1 MRTTRGDRGSR
12 WSVTDA
18 MAGVAAAALLCAAFV
33 HDARNAPSLTVV
45 PACMFLVA
53 CLYYRDALRLQRA
66 RGVTPTIALKLAVG
80 LRAVGA
86 GLILIFVAQ
95 FAFFCGLSAFDLI
108 RNLQYTPLGFVIVS
122 TVATLLAALPAT
134 FFLRRR
140 LWPAA
145 LPEELGR
152 PDGPEP
158 GDQEGGSRE

>member
-1 MRTTRGDRGSR
+1 MRKTRGDRGSR

-18 MAGVAAAALLCAAFV
+18 MAAVAATALLCAAFV
-33 HDARNAPSLTVV
+33 HDARNAPSFTAV

-66 RGVTPTIALKLAVG
+66 RGVTPTTALKLAVG

-86 GLILIFVAQ
+86 GLVLIFGALV
-95 FAFFCGLSAFDLI
+95 AFFFGFSAFAWERTLE
-108 RNLQYTPLGFVIVS
+108 YTPLGIVIVS

-134 FFLRRR
+134 VFLRRR

-145 LPEELGR
+145 LPEESSR
-152 PDGPEP
+152 PDDPEP
-158 GDQEGGSRE
+158 GEEDGGDRE